1 MKIKIL
7 GVKIDPVTM
16 KEAVHRA
23 EEFLNDGAQHYVV
36 TPNPEMV
43 IDAQKDPEFMKILNE
58 ADLAIPD
65 GIGLIKISKIL
76 RLALKEKVSGV
87 DFVEKLLERL
97 HLKNSQH
104 IAIFVGGEKNSAQES
119 LEKIA
124 LKYPNAKV
132 AGAFRGPNLL
142 SEKEKEE
149 TERAIEKINRSG
161 ASLLFVGFGH
171 PKQEKWIRSNLQ
183 KMPRVKLAVGVGGS
197 FDIISGRLKRA
208 PLFFQKNDIEWLWRF
223 MLEPKKR
230 LGRIYKAVIIFSYEA
245 IKNRKKND

>member
-16 KEAVHRA
+16 KEAVHKA
-23 EEFLNDGAQHYVV
+23 EEFLNSEDQHYMV
-36 TPNPEMV
+36 TPNPEMI

-65 GIGLIKISKIL
+65 GAGLIKISKL
-76 RLALKEKVSGV
+76 LKLALKEKVSGV
-87 DFVEKLLERL
+87 DFVEKLLKDL
-97 HLKNSQH
+97 HLRSSPYE
-104 IAIFVGGEKNSAQES
+104 IIFVGGEKDSAQES
-119 LEKIA
+119 REKIA
-124 LKYPNAKV
+124 KKYPNAKV
-132 AGAFRGPNLL
+132 VGAFRGPDLS

-149 TERAIEKINRSG
+149 TERTIEKINSSG

-171 PKQEKWIRSNLQ
+171 PRQEKWIYANLQ

-197 FDIISGRLKRA
+197 FDMISGRLKRA

-245 IKNRKKND
+245 IKNRKNNS